1 MKSVATAVVICV
13 AVVLLGADKA
23 NPDPK
28 ALVVAAL
35 DQFKFETMPAPGG
48 GVIVPGTQHYRVTQ
62 KTLDELTKLMQEKKV
77 ITVKNDGSLD
87 IK

>member
-1 MKSVATAVVICV
+1 MKSLATASVICV
-13 AVVLLGADKA
+13 AVALLGANLA

-35 DQFKFETMPAPGG
+35 DQFKFETAPAPGG
-48 GVIVPGTQHYRVTQ
+48 GVIVPGAQHYRVTQ
-62 KTLDELTKLMQEKKV
+62 KTLDELKKMLDEKKV
-77 ITVKNDGSLD
+77 ITVKNDGSLE

>member
-1 MKSVATAVVICV
+1 MKSIATASVICLAV
-13 AVVLLGADKA
+13 ALMGANLA

-48 GVIVPGTQHYRVTQ
+48 GVIVPGSQNYRVTQ
-62 KTLDELTKLMQEKKV
+62 KTIDELTKMMHEKKV
-77 ITVKNDGSLD
+77 ITVKIDGSLE